1 MLCKGRVRR
10 DYISISYDHWAGK
23 EAELISICA
32 LYRVDQKKVSFT
44 RLWHGLKDTFFGTP
58 CISLLTLK
66 KSRCK
71 ELFVEDGFNFA

>member
-32 LYRVDQKKVSFT
+32 LYRVD
-44 RLWHGLKDTFFGTP
+44 HGLKDTFFGTS

>member
-44 RLWHGLKDTFFGTP
+44 RLWHGLKDTFFWD
-58 CISLLTLK
+58 TLYFPFDI
-66 KSRCK
+66 K
-71 ELFVEDGFNFA
+71 EIQM